1 MGGLLEIQPKVAS
14 DGKNIAW
21 YGYSKQIEDPIE
33 IPYDFDVYEYSDI
46 ILDNLTPIGDAE
58 HEVDGLD
65 TPTGATSTI
74 MGSTIIQALTTT
86 TIDKMII
93 QGFNPPVFKSSN
105 VDGGDD
111 HNNALFDKYYGYSK

>member
-1 MGGLLEIQPKVAS
+1 MAKVAQERGIKVIS
-14 DGKNIAW
+14 ITSMNHTTQATSRHSSGKNL
-21 YGYSKQIEDPIE
+21 
-33 IPYDFDVYEYSDI
+33 YEYSDI

-58 HEVDGLD
+58 YEVDGLD

-86 TIDKMII
+86 AIDKMII